1 MIFHVRTFTHDW
13 TSVRFGLVP
22 DILPDGVFRHG
33 TDCLH
38 IVRVVPQLSLPQ
50 LLPQIRI
57 RLEQLSASNSFQ
69 ILHNICYRH
78 LRRSRYKAVYMI
90 HLPSFEKMYSKA
102 FIPCNLLYR
111 IFQELFF
118 LRGDD
123 LAAVL
128 HAPYHMVVNITHTSP
143 VSSNICFH
151 TSSISCQTCVLQT
164 FVLVSR

>member
-1 MIFHVRTFTHDW
+1 MIFHVRTFTHDKA
-13 TSVRFGLVP
+13 SVRFGLVL

-33 TDCLH
+33 TNCLH
-38 IVRVVPQLSLPQ
+38 IAGVVPQLSFPQ

-57 RLEQLSASNSFQ
+57 HLEQLSAGNSLQ

-78 LRRSRYKAVYMI
+78 LRRGRYKAVYMI

-102 FIPCNLLYR
+102 FVPCDLLYK

-123 LAAVL
+123 LTTVL
-128 HAPYHMVVNITHTSP
+128 HTH
-143 VSSNICFH
+143 H
-151 TSSISCQTCVLQT
+151 TTW
-164 FVLVSR
+164 